1 MLVLLATSPLFA
13 APVDG
18 CALDESTQLVPRNVR
33 LADDIVRDH
42 IRTLLAKSSLVR
54 AMMSFISSANDTLV
68 TIRGNPHLLLRE
80 RAGGLTRI
88 GRFNGALMIHVEVNA
103 GHDPASVEQTV
114 LAHELGHAV
123 EAVALPRLPLRQL
136 GNLLMARQGHHG
148 PWTPAMRFETSFA
161 EAVERAV
168 MTEMSGASPAP
179 VARLPDLM
187 AQHGLKC
194 RDTSPP
200 ARPVQ

>member
-1 MLVLLATSPLFA
+1 
-13 APVDG
+13 
-18 CALDESTQLVPRNVR
+18 
-33 LADDIVRDH
+33 
-42 IRTLLAKSSLVR
+42 
-54 AMMSFISSANDTLV
+54 
-68 TIRGNPHLLLRE
+68 
-80 RAGGLTRI
+80 
-88 GRFNGALMIHVEVNA
+88 
-103 GHDPASVEQTV
+103 
-114 LAHELGHAV
+114 
-123 EAVALPRLPLRQL
+123 
-136 GNLLMARQGHHG
+136 
-148 PWTPAMRFETSFA
+148 MRFETSFA